1 MGQLSVIKVNLVD
14 DDNQFLDCLGFF
26 AISVEKGFYYDLG
39 GVMWVICEV
48 RLLLIYFDVK
58 Y

>member
-1 MGQLSVIKVNLVD
+1 MIKVNLVD

-26 AISVEKGFYYDLG
+26 VISVEKGFYYDLG